1 VAWLPFPF
9 PECPSCHRQWAYS
22 YHYECPQDG
31 QVEVDPDAP
40 QVRCGS
46 CRESWNVW
54 DNKFICACTNTF
66 RTADVQAAIDD
77 IIATASLFEKIVA
90 DNRRE
95 AAKAKSLGEDS
106 LRTWIQGVATML
118 GGRLGGLLGTIA
130 GFVARNL
137 FGPG

>member
-1 VAWLPFPF
+1 
-9 PECPSCHRQWAYS
+9 
-22 YHYECPQDG
+22 
-31 QVEVDPDAP
+31 
-40 QVRCGS
+40 VRCGS